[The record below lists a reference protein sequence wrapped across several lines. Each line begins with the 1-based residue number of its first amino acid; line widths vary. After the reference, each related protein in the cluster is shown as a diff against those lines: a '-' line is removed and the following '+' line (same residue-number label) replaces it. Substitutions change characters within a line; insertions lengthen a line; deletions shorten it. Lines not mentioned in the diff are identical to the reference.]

1 MDKKTKRAAPA
12 SAQCYRS
19 RRKVVKR
26 GLRDKRR
33 GIFPNMLFSR
43 PFLAKCLLL
52 GAFLVANPQVEPIAV
67 AQQFNAAQNT
77 LPPSEPLLSA
87 ALFDLLDKPASL
99 RGVQGK
105 VVVVLHQ
112 DRHSSEQNEAFKDKL
127 SGLIARFS
135 SQLRVVALAD
145 AGGYDFWPAKGY
157 VKDALRSVEKKGGAM
172 IVVDWKGA
180 VRKAY
185 RLKSKQS
192 AVFVLNRSQ
201 ELVAFSQGQ
210 LTPTEC
216 DKLSEQVESLLV
228 QETASKRA
236 GP

>member
-1 MDKKTKRAAPA
+1 
-12 SAQCYRS
+12 
-19 RRKVVKR
+19 
-26 GLRDKRR
+26 
-33 GIFPNMLFSR
+33 MLFSR

-127 SGLIARFS
+127 SGE
-135 SQLRVVALAD
+135 SQTL
-145 AGGYDFWPAKGY
+145 
-157 VKDALRSVEKKGGAM
+157 
-172 IVVDWKGA
+172 
-180 VRKAY
+180 
-185 RLKSKQS
+185 
-192 AVFVLNRSQ
+192 LNKPKQ
-201 ELVAFSQGQ
+201 ELAA
-210 LTPTEC
+210 
-216 DKLSEQVESLLV
+216 LL
-228 QETASKRA
+228 K
-236 GP
+236 